1 MKIVVKKILTVL
13 FFSLNIVSCTN
24 DLSNFST
31 NEVFESRYK
40 SEASKIN
47 KQRAATQEESSI
59 LGFLGMDSGFDY
71 KNPANFQ
78 TPDGQN
84 SPSKTLANKYNYID
98 ISYLGSRN
106 AQYFPDLETYQQGI
120 AKNPDSGLDPNV
132 FEIAYNTYL
141 NKPFNNLGEDFD
153 KIYIPMQDG
162 HGVKSSASDKNYNL
176 VPIASVQNAVRTII
190 NSRSQDDL
198 EISRKLIVERKNLLR
213 KKQLEYYKEKNEYI
227 KFFENNLSG

>member
-1 MKIVVKKILTVL
+1 MNVVVKKTVIGL
-13 FFSLNIVSCTN
+13 FLALNLVSCSN

-31 NEVFESRYK
+31 NDVFESRYK
-40 SEASKIN
+40 SEANKIN
-47 KQRAATQEESSI
+47 KQRTMQEDRGV

-71 KNPANFQ
+71 KNPTNFH

-106 AQYFPDLETYQQGI
+106 VQYFPDLETYQQGI
-120 AKNPDSGLDPNV
+120 SNNPDSGLDPNV

-153 KIYIPMQDG
+153 KIYIPIQDG

-176 VPIASVQNAVRTII
+176 VPIASLQNAVRTII

-198 EISRKLIVERKNLLR
+198 EISRKLIAERKNLLR